1 MPTVLVTGANGFLA
15 ANTIAELLERG
26 AKVRGML
33 RETASPVLEH
43 ERFTLFYS
51 NITSPEDVSEAVSG
65 CETVVHIAA
74 VTDQSIARKNIYR
87 KVNTGGTT
95 NIVQA
100 SLMHRVKKVIL
111 VSTANVFGHG
121 TRERPGN
128 EEKPMKPPFTDSPY
142 ALSKADAQDIA
153 IERLKGTDVSVTVV
167 CPTFM
172 IGPNDKK
179 ISSNRIILRA
189 FGRKILIIPPGG
201 KNFIHVKDAA
211 TGICNAISQG
221 KNGESYIL
229 ANENMTYREFYKTM
243 EEVSKKRQ
251 VLVTIPRPLL
261 YLAGLAGSLARLAGI
276 NTELSLT
283 NMQILCTC
291 NFYSGLKAINEL
303 GLPQTPVKT
312 AIREAINWFDQV
324 PTFVE

>member
-1 MPTVLVTGANGFLA
+1 MSTVLVTGANGFLA

-26 AKVRGML
+26 ANVRGML
-33 RETASPVLEH
+33 RKTASPVPDH
-43 ERFTLFYS
+43 DRFTPFYG
-51 NITSPEDVSEAVSG
+51 NLTSPEDVFEAVSG
-65 CETVVHIAA
+65 CETVIHIAA
-74 VTDQSIARKNIYR
+74 VTDQSIARKSIYR

-100 SLMHRVKKVIL
+100 SLQHKVKKVVL

-121 TRERPGN
+121 SRERPGN
-128 EEKPMKPPFTDSPY
+128 EEKPMKPPFTSSPY
-142 ALSKADAQDIA
+142 ALSKAEARDTA
-153 IERLKGTDVSVTVV
+153 IESLKGTGVSITVV

-172 IGPNDKK
+172 IGPNDNK

-189 FGRKILIIPPGG
+189 LGRKVLLIPPGG

-211 TGICNAISQG
+211 TGICNAISRG
-221 KNGESYIL
+221 KDGESYIL

-243 EEVSKKRQ
+243 EEVSKRRQ

-261 YLAGLAGSLARLAGI
+261 YLAGLAGSMARLAGI

-283 NMQILCTC
+283 NMRILCTC
-291 NFYSGLKAINEL
+291 NFYSGIKAIDQL

-312 AIREAINWFDQV
+312 AIKEAINWFDQI